1 MNHYMP
7 PISQPSCFTT
17 LILEL
22 SLHRPLMN
30 LGFLFLANV
39 DGVHLR
45 HYKDHGCDFV
55 EASMIWK
62 MLASKLLASNCT
74 FS

>member
-1 MNHYMP
+1 
-7 PISQPSCFTT
+7 
-17 LILEL
+17 
-22 SLHRPLMN
+22 MN

-45 HYKDHGCDFV
+45 HCKDHSCDFV

-62 MLASKLLASNCT
+62 MLASLLLASNCT